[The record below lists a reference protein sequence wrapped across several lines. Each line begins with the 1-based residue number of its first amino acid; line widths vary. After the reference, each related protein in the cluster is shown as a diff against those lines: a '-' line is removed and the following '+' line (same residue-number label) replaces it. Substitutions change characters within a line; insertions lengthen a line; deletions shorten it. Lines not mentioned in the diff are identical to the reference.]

1 MVTADNLKSPSQPPF
16 GGRYIALLRRT
27 NSGMLFSDPVF
38 VKESQ
43 ALPDLP
49 DGLQYVVI
57 HPTAA
62 QAKDRTMED
71 FMPADALKKSSHS
84 TEHPL
89 QQKSTILLPLEED
102 YGMFSSFLPS
112 RDSSSSLFTHID
124 YNVLSTDYCVSEKS
138 EPEAQVSKADLDYAF
153 ELAERILSD
162 SSDNQSTPTISD
174 LHGDIPQSVLEAIG
188 FDQAAQMGKKQNKRY
203 EPETESGAETAESI
217 LKENNALLTKLVE
230 LQDMRVRDNKFGEIS
245 NEELAVATKLQNS
258 FARVVAA
265 SEPSTLRPPSMEIKR
280 AADALLA
287 KRQPVFSGVLPPQRR
302 FAFVSNA
309 ISSTDFPHGATATPM
324 QRQAVP
330 AVRK

>member
-1 MVTADNLKSPSQPPF
+1 MVTADNLKSHSQPPF

-27 NSGMLFSDPVF
+27 NAGMLFSDPVF

-71 FMPADALKKSSHS
+71 FMPTGALKKSSHNV
-84 TEHPL
+84 EHSL
-89 QQKSTILLPLEED
+89 QQKNTTLPLEED
-102 YGMFSSFLPS
+102 YGMFGSFLPS

-124 YNVLSTDYCVSEKS
+124 YNALSTDCCVSVKT
-138 EPEAQVSKADLDYAF
+138 EPETQVSKADLDYAL
-153 ELAERILSD
+153 ELAERVLSD
-162 SSDNQSTPTISD
+162 SSDNRSTATTSD

-188 FDQAAQMGKKQNKRY
+188 LGQAAQMGIKQNKRY
-203 EPETESGAETAESI
+203 EPEAESGAETAASI
-217 LKENNALLTKLVE
+217 LNENNALLTKLVE
-230 LQDMRVRDNKFGEIS
+230 LQDRRVRDNKFGEIS
-245 NEELAVATKLQNS
+245 NEELAVAAKLQNS

-265 SEPSTLRPPSMEIKR
+265 SEPSTLRPPSIEIKR

-324 QRQAVP
+324 QRQAVQ
-330 AVRK
+330 K